1 MRIPDEDIIM
11 IEDNEHDQNEEIEE
25 FAEIHLESD
34 SYEYQDEVSDINDIP
49 IFSEEFAKQIDRFHN
64 QRQQVLEEAFRNA
77 FIGEQTEDLSDIFK
91 QVMRSELGMTIQ
103 TERHQPKLEND
114 SLFQLIAFTAIGMTF
129 ACILIM
135 LAQMI
140 KNKRSS
146 R

>member
-1 MRIPDEDIIM
+1 
-11 IEDNEHDQNEEIEE
+11 
-25 FAEIHLESD
+25 
-34 SYEYQDEVSDINDIP
+34 
-49 IFSEEFAKQIDRFHN
+49 
-64 QRQQVLEEAFRNA
+64 
-77 FIGEQTEDLSDIFK
+77 
-91 QVMRSELGMTIQ
+91 MRSELGMTIQ